1 VSFVGTVLKHHA
13 LTNSI
18 IGAGMVVLNELRP
31 GLDEKLYER
40 ALTLELRA
48 RGHKVDQQHQYRV
61 RYRGE
66 LIGNLIPDLIVDDA
80 VIADPKVISE
90 FNDSHVAQML
100 GYLNIT
106 GLGVALL
113 LSFKEA
119 TLKWK
124 RIVR

>member
-1 VSFVGTVLKHHA
+1 MALKHQV

-18 IGAGMVVLNELRP
+18 IGCAMAVLNELRP

-40 ALTLELRA
+40 ALALELRA
-48 RGHKVDQQHQYRV
+48 RGHKADQQRQYPV

-80 VIADPKVISE
+80 VIADPKVVSD
-90 FNDSHVAQML
+90 FNDTHVAQML
-100 GYLNIT
+100 GYLSIS
-106 GLGVALL
+106 GLEVALL

-124 RIVR
+124 RVVR

>member
-1 VSFVGTVLKHHA
+1 
-13 LTNSI
+13 
-18 IGAGMVVLNELRP
+18 
-31 GLDEKLYER
+31 
-40 ALTLELRA
+40 
-48 RGHKVDQQHQYRV
+48 
-61 RYRGE
+61 